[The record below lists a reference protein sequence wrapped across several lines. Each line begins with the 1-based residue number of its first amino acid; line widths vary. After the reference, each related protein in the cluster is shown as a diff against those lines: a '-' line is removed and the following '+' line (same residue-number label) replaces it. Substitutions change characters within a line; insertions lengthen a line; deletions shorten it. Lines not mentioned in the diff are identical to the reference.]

1 MFEEEEEKPGFTLG
15 VRIVQLL
22 FVLAVAVMTAVIM
35 LA

>member
-1 MFEEEEEKPGFTLG
+1 MFEEEEEKPGAPRF
-15 VRIVQLL
+15 VPVIQLL